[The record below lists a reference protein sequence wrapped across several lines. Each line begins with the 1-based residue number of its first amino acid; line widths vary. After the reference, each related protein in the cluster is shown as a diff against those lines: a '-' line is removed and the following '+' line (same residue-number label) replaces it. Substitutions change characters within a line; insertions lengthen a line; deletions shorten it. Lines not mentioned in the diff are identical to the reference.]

1 MDSNKKHLNPSP
13 EIKANILSRLFF
25 CWVLPF
31 LTYGYKKDLEV
42 KDIYNTTN
50 SDLSGPLGD
59 KLEENWKYEV
69 DRARSNKQKPSL
81 KRAIFKTFWRSYAV
95 YGFYFFIQIIFLR
108 SFQPIVLSEFIAFF
122 KTTEVQNYN
131 FGLWT
136 VGKRTYGY
144 LLAMASIVLA
154 FLIMLIYHQTSLGCQ
169 RVGMRVRIACCSL
182 IYRKILKLSQCSI
195 GQTASGQVVNLMS
208 NDVQRF
214 DTASLYLHYI
224 WVIPI
229 MYASAF
235 YIMYNI
241 IGVAALVPML
251 AMIIQSV
258 PLQGYLSRV
267 QGVLRF
273 KIALR
278 TDHRVKLMSEIVS
291 GIQVIKMYGW
301 EKPFEKLVELSRKLE
316 IKFISKTSYIRAIS
330 LALMVYTER
339 FVLYM
344 TLLAYVFIGHQLTSD
359 VVFSMS
365 QFINI
370 IQLYTCI
377 MFPFA
382 LSYYAEAKV
391 TLKRIRDFLILEENP
406 IHVTNRQITAGD
418 EAGLVTA
425 VKASASWL
433 PNPVV
438 RTLTD
443 LNFRIESGTLC
454 CVVGDVGSGKSSLL
468 QMLLRE
474 LPLVA
479 GTLET
484 KGRISYAS
492 QEPWLFVSSVRNNI
506 LFGQPYVKNRYN
518 DVVKVCALA
527 RDFKQFLHGDKT
539 LVGERGVSLSGGQRA
554 RINLARAV
562 YVDADI
568 YLFDDPLSAVDT
580 HVGKHLFEQCIKGY
594 LEKTTRILATHQL
607 QFLKQADMIIVL
619 KNGRIESI
627 GSYQDLP
634 EDLLKNMKTESEEE
648 SKEKHEIEHSQL
660 LERSM
665 TVPSIASSM
674 AELDNED
681 QQETQE
687 LIEKGSLSASLY
699 VEYYK
704 NGASICMLLF
714 TAFLFILAQVASNGC
729 DLWVTHWTNEE
740 ENKFNNTNRIVFKR
754 DKGTDML
761 QPVHNST
768 FREGN
773 FEPIELLPSQEYYI
787 IVYSIFIAVS
797 ILLTNMRSI
806 MFFKVCMNACKG
818 LHNKMFSNVLKAPM
832 RFFDTN
838 PSGRIL
844 NRFSK
849 DIGAMDEILPKA
861 SLEAVQVLLVM
872 AGILGMVFIVSYW
885 MILVSVILGV
895 LFYYFRIVYLASAQ
909 DIKRIEGITKAP
921 IFSHVSATLYGIST
935 IRSSGA
941 EEMIV
946 QEFDTLQDQHTGCW
960 FLFLACS
967 GAFGF
972 YLDCISTAFLFVLT
986 FQFLILDTGANA
998 TGNIGLAISSSMILI
1013 GMLQLGVRQT
1023 TEVTSNMTSV
1033 ERVMQYTRMQKEEEL
1048 NVAANTKPS
1057 NWPSA
1062 GKIIFKNTYLRYCI
1076 DDPPV
1081 LKNLS
1086 MIIKPGEKVGIV
1098 GRTGAGKSTLIA
1110 SLFRLA
1116 PIEGTIAI
1124 DDVDTSIVDLEYLR
1138 SNISII
1144 PQEPI
1149 LFSASIRYNLDP
1161 FNSADDDVIWKA
1173 LADVELK
1180 GAIDSLAQMVSEG
1193 GSNFS
1198 AGQRQLICLAR
1209 AIIRNNKVLV
1219 MDEATAN
1226 VDPTTDS
1233 LIQKTIRDNFK
1244 DCTVLTIAH
1253 RLNTIMDCDKV
1264 LVMDRGEAVEFAPP
1278 HELLQIPEGYFTK
1291 MVEQTG
1297 SVMEGHLR
1305 KIADDAYFKKVL

>member
-1 MDSNKKHLNPSP
+1 M
-13 EIKANILSRLFF
+13 
-25 CWVLPF
+25 
-31 LTYGYKKDLEV
+31 
-42 KDIYNTTN
+42 
-50 SDLSGPLGD
+50 
-59 KLEENWKYEV
+59 
-69 DRARSNKQKPSL
+69 
-81 KRAIFKTFWRSYAV
+81 
-95 YGFYFFIQIIFLR
+95 
-108 SFQPIVLSEFIAFF
+108 
-122 KTTEVQNYN
+122 
-131 FGLWT
+131 
-136 VGKRTYGY
+136 
-144 LLAMASIVLA
+144 
-154 FLIMLIYHQTSLGCQ
+154 
-169 RVGMRVRIACCSL
+169 
-182 IYRKILKLSQCSI
+182 
-195 GQTASGQVVNLMS
+195 
-208 NDVQRF
+208 
-214 DTASLYLHYI
+214 
-224 WVIPI
+224 
-229 MYASAF
+229 
-235 YIMYNI
+235 
-241 IGVAALVPML
+241 
-251 AMIIQSV
+251 
-258 PLQGYLSRV
+258 
-267 QGVLRF
+267 
-273 KIALR
+273 
-278 TDHRVKLMSEIVS
+278 
-291 GIQVIKMYGW
+291 
-301 EKPFEKLVELSRKLE
+301 VELSRKLE
-316 IKFISKTSYIRAIS
+316 IKYITKTSYIKAIS

-339 FVLYM
+339 FILYI

-370 IQLYTCI
+370 IQYYMCI

-382 LSYYAEAKV
+382 LSYYAEARV
-391 TLKRIRDFLILEENP
+391 TLKRIQDFLMLEDNIIPAINNQIASEDKAGL
-406 IHVTNRQITAGD
+406 ITAVN
-418 EAGLVTA
+418 AT
-425 VKASASWL
+425 ASWL

-438 RTLTD
+438 KTLLH
-443 LNFRIESGTLC
+443 LNFRIEPGTLC
-454 CVVGDVGSGKSSLL
+454 CVVGDVGAGKSSLL

-474 LPLVA
+474 LPLVE
-479 GTLET
+479 GSVDIN
-484 KGRISYAS
+484 GRISYAS
-492 QEPWLFVSSVRNNI
+492 QEPWLFVSSVKNNI
-506 LFGQPYVKNRYN
+506 LFGQPYLKNRYN
-518 DVVKVCALA
+518 AVVDVCALT

-580 HVGKHLFEQCIKGY
+580 HVGKHLFERCIKGY
-594 LEKTTRILATHQL
+594 LEKTTRILVTHQL
-607 QFLKQADMIIVL
+607 QFLKEADIIIVL
-619 KNGRIESI
+619 NNGKIESI
-627 GSYQDLP
+627 GGYQDLP
-634 EDLLKNMKTESEEE
+634 EDLLRKLKTESGEE
-648 SKEKHEIEHSQL
+648 SRENHEKVQQQMIQKSITAL
-660 LERSM
+660 
-665 TVPSIASSM
+665 SIASSL
-674 AELDNED
+674 AEIEDED

-704 NGASICMLLF
+704 SGASICLLLF
-714 TAFLFILAQVASNGC
+714 ASFLFIIAQLASNGC
-729 DLWVTHWTNEE
+729 DLWVAHWTFVEE
-740 ENKFNNTNRIVFKR
+740 SQVFKTTKIVTKSIHN
-754 DKGTDML
+754 DIPQT
-761 QPVHNST
+761 VHNSS
-768 FREGN
+768 FKEDI
-773 FEPIELLPSQEYYI
+773 FEPIGFLSSQEYYI
-787 IVYSIFIAVS
+787 IVYSIFIFAS
-797 ILLTNMRSI
+797 ILLNNVRSL
-806 MFFKVCMNACKG
+806 MFFKICMNACIG

-849 DIGAMDEILPKA
+849 DIGAMDEILPRA
-861 SLEAVQVLLVM
+861 SLEAIQIFLVM
-872 AGILGMVFIVSYW
+872 IGILGMVFIVSYW
-885 MILVSVILGV
+885 MILVSVILGA

-941 EEMIV
+941 ETLVI

-960 FLFLACS
+960 YLFLACS

-972 YLDCISTAFLFVLT
+972 YLDCISTAFLLVLT
-986 FQFLILDTGANA
+986 FNFLLFDSGADA
-998 TGNIGLAISSSMILI
+998 SSNIGLAISSGMILL

-1033 ERVMQYTRMQKEEEL
+1033 ERVMQYTKIQKEEEL
-1048 NVAANTKPS
+1048 NAAARTKPS
-1057 NWPSA
+1057 NWPSG
-1062 GKIIFKNTYLRYCI
+1062 GKIIFKNTYLRYNI

-1086 MIIKPGEKVGIV
+1086 MTIESGEKVGIV

-1124 DDVDTSIVDLEYLR
+1124 DDIDTSSVDLEYLR

-1144 PQEPI
+1144 PQEPV

-1161 FNSADDDVIWKA
+1161 FNTAKDDVIWKA

-1180 GAIDSLAQMVSEG
+1180 RSVDSLDQAVSEG

-1226 VDPTTDS
+1226 VDPHTDS
-1233 LIQKTIRDNFK
+1233 LIQKTIRDKFK
-1244 DCTVLTIAH
+1244 ACTVLTIAH

-1264 LVMDRGEAVEFAPP
+1264 LVMDMGEAVEFAPP
-1278 HELLQIPEGYFTK
+1278 HELLQIPAGYFTK

-1297 SVMEGHLR
+1297 TVMESHLR
-1305 KIADDAYFKKVL
+1305 KIAEKAYFKK